1 MQIVLYKLDKNLWG
15 RAAAQLNWNLEKIK
29 SSIFLVNEEGRMI
42 NGKSLIG
49 LLSGNFKENSYIRIM
64 IEGKEEVNNI
74 RKYFNEVGREVEF
87 NG

>member
-15 RAAAQLNWNLEKIK
+15 RAATQLNWNLEKIK

>member
-64 IEGKEEVNNI
+64 IEGKEDVNNI
-74 RKYFNEVGREVEF
+74 RKYFNEVGKEVMLNE
-87 NG
+87 

>member
-1 MQIVLYKLDKNLWG
+1 
-15 RAAAQLNWNLEKIK
+15 
-29 SSIFLVNEEGRMI
+29 MI

-64 IEGKEEVNNI
+64 IEGKEDVNNI
-74 RKYFNEVGREVEF
+74 REYFNEVGREVEF

>member
-64 IEGKEEVNNI
+64 IEGKEDVNNI
-74 RKYFNEVGREVEF
+74 REYFNEVGREVEF

>member
-15 RAAAQLNWNLEKIK
+15 RVAAQLNWNLEKIK

>member
-64 IEGKEEVNNI
+64 IEGKEDVNNI